1 MRGLRSPLGFTATVN
16 VQLAVATLQETVTVT
31 GESPVVDTSATRVQ
45 QNFKLEQLQT
55 IPNARDMWALLAVS
69 PAVVMGRIDVGGN
82 RAGTQTGYTA
92 YGYNGQVR
100 VLVEGINTTEGTGG
114 AGFYFDYGSF
124 EEVFLGTAGQG
135 AEMPNPG
142 VQSQFLGKS
151 GGNKFQGE
159 VYLDFENNDM
169 QGSNLEGN
177 IPQKWVYDPVTNT
190 GGIRLG
196 SNEITKYRDFNINVG
211 GPSRGT
217 RSGGTSR
224 IAISSTRSRS
234 RTSGST
240 RRSTPRPGTTRAR
253 ARTRSTRTTS

>member
-1 MRGLRSPLGFTATVN
+1 MS
-16 VQLAVATLQETVTVT
+16 
-31 GESPVVDTSATRVQ
+31 RV
-45 QNFKLEQLQT
+45 
-55 IPNARDMWALLAVS
+55 
-69 PAVVMGRIDVGGN
+69 DVGGN

-151 GGNKFQGE
+151 GGNNFQGE
-159 VYLDFENNDM
+159 ILSRLREQRHAGVEP
-169 QGSNLEGN
+169 GGEH
-177 IPQKWVYDPVTNT
+177 PEKWVYDPVANP

-196 SNEITKYRDFNINVG
+196 SNEIEGYRDFNINVG
-211 GPSRGT
+211 GPIKKDKVWWVLLVSQSVERGRAAELPVRQDVRYT
-217 RSGGTSR
+217 NCGTSR
-224 IAISSTRSRS
+224 
-234 RTSGST
+234 G
-240 RRSTPRPGTTRAR
+240 RAP
-253 ARTRSTRTTS
+253 TRSTRTTS